1 VRHECDMAVICES
14 DPSEIR
20 QVERSGVNG
29 VKRRVDSPFQP
40 RDPRQVRQR
49 GRRREVG
56 EEFGETGAVFVES
69 GTLRRLCFNK
79 EAGGALEERRAD
91 ETIDRR
97 IDQPERGS

>member
-1 VRHECDMAVICES
+1 MRHECDMAVICGS
-14 DPSEIR
+14 DRGETR
-20 QVERSGVNG
+20 QRQRSGVTG
-29 VKRRVDSPFQP
+29 VERRIDRPFQP
-40 RDPRQVRQR
+40 RNARQVRQR